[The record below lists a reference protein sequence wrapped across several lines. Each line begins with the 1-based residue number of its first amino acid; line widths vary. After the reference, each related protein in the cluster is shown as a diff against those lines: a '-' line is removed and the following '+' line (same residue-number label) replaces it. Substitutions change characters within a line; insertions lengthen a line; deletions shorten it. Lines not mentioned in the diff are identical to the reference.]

1 MLDTPLQPPVPV
13 SDLANLLVDPVG
25 AVVKPEVDAPRPGPL
40 SGLTLGLLD
49 NTKWNAATLLSMV
62 AEEIRLQVPL
72 NEVRVYRKPTWGQ
85 PISED
90 LRRTIAEECQAV
102 VTASG
107 D

>member
-1 MLDTPLQPPVPV
+1 MLEAVAQPVV
-13 SDLANLLVDPVG
+13 ADQDIQKLLVDPQG
-25 AVVKPEVDAPRPGPL
+25 QVVTPEVDAPRPESL
-40 SGLTLGLLD
+40 AGLTLGLLD
-49 NTKWNAATLLSMV
+49 NTKWNAGALLAMV
-62 AEEIRLQVPL
+62 AEEIGKEAPL
-72 NEVRVYRKPTWGQ
+72 KEVRVYRKPTWGQ